1 LSSVQVDAGALLQTM
16 ERLEKYLE
24 GLRELIEDL
33 NERLVETRTAI
44 EGVKRVQQGGL
55 SEMLI
60 SIDKHGNSLIRVRG
74 QADDKAIVHLGLGIY
89 VENTFQDAVK
99 LLEDRESTLR
109 SEIERVSKELEYR
122 TKEYQ
127 RLQNLVYS
135 LAAQG
140 R

>member
-1 LSSVQVDAGALLQTM
+1 MSSVQVDASALLQTM

-44 EGVKRVQQGGL
+44 EGLKRVQQGGL
-55 SEMLI
+55 GEMLI

-74 QADDKAIVHLGLGIY
+74 QAEDKAIVHLGLGIY

-109 SEIERVSKELEYR
+109 NEIERVSKELEYR
-122 TKEYQ
+122 SKEYQ

>member
-1 LSSVQVDAGALLQTM
+1 LSTVQVDASALLQTI

-55 SEMLI
+55 GEMLI

-74 QADDKAIVHLGLGIY
+74 QAEDKAIVHLGLGIY

>member
-24 GLRELIEDL
+24 ELRELIEDL

-44 EGVKRVQQGGL
+44 EGVKKVQQGGL
-55 SEMLI
+55 GEMLI

-74 QADDKAIVHLGLGIY
+74 QAEDKAIVHLGLGIY

>member
-1 LSSVQVDAGALLQTM
+1 LSSVQVDASALLQTM

-44 EGVKRVQQGGL
+44 EGLKRVQQGGL
-55 SEMLI
+55 GEMLI

-74 QADDKAIVHLGLGIY
+74 QAEDKAIVHLGLGIY

-109 SEIERVSKELEYR
+109 NEIERVSKELEYR
-122 TKEYQ
+122 SKEYQ

>member
-55 SEMLI
+55 GEMLI

-74 QADDKAIVHLGLGIY
+74 QAEDKAIVHLGLGIY

>member
-24 GLRELIEDL
+24 ELRELIEDL

-55 SEMLI
+55 GEMLI

-74 QADDKAIVHLGLGIY
+74 QAEDKAIVHLGLGIY